1 MPKDTELVVRA
12 IRDAAREK
20 IDIGVPDYAP
30 FVCVDETENTVII
43 RRQNGNT
50 VSIPDKTI
58 IKAIEAVR
66 CDHWV
71 YCAGPGA
78 LREAAGIT
86 HVTSP
91 TWALIRCVPLNAL
104 IE

>member
-1 MPKDTELVVRA
+1 MSKDTELVVRA
-12 IRDAAREK
+12 IRDAAKEK
-20 IDIGVPDYAP
+20 IDIGVPGYAP
-30 FVCVDETENTVII
+30 FKYVDETGNAVII

-58 IKAIEAVR
+58 TKAIDAIR
-66 CDHWV
+66 NDNSV

-78 LREAAGIT
+78 LRNAADIT